1 MADPDREISV
11 MGILNLTDDS
21 FYAGSR
27 CLGADG
33 GIDLEQV
40 IGKIRQMFA
49 DGAGIVD
56 IGACSSRPGAVLPD
70 SAEEWRRLRP
80 LIAVLRDE
88 FPDGLFSIDTFRADI
103 VSKCHDALG
112 HFIDNDISTGED
124 DPQMLE
130 TVGSL
135 GLGYI
140 AMHKRGRPAD
150 MQERCSYRDV
160 AGEVLEYFEDFGVR
174 AGKAGIRE
182 WILDPGFGFAKTLDQ
197 NYALLRDLDRL
208 TAAGRKILIGISR
221 KSMIYRLINASPED
235 SMTQTQV
242 LHMAALERGA
252 DILRVHDVAE
262 TVRTVMLYRKLEGSA
277 ADFS

>member
-112 HFIDNDISTGED
+112 HFIVNDISAGAVQLPGCRRRSSGIFRGFRCQGWKSRHTGVD
-124 DPQMLE
+124 
-130 TVGSL
+130 TGS
-135 GLGYI
+135 
-140 AMHKRGRPAD
+140 
-150 MQERCSYRDV
+150 
-160 AGEVLEYFEDFGVR
+160 
-174 AGKAGIRE
+174 GIRFRE
-182 WILDPGFGFAKTLDQ
+182 DP
-197 NYALLRDLDRL
+197 
-208 TAAGRKILIGISR
+208 
-221 KSMIYRLINASPED
+221 
-235 SMTQTQV
+235 
-242 LHMAALERGA
+242 
-252 DILRVHDVAE
+252 
-262 TVRTVMLYRKLEGSA
+262 
-277 ADFS
+277 